1 MALISNFPTFSYVSW
16 QGLIIVSQD
25 QTPYVINN
33 GNTNNKYIYWE
44 KANPYILKATN
55 EKLTESASRFLI
67 YVNDNGI
74 GHEVPQ
80 DLIGI
85 QYREGSGVLISKIQG
100 QLSELDGKYYSI
112 KEDID
117 GIEKIIGSSGES
129 TETGSLIDKVNKIEQ
144 TANGTLETVS
154 KLETKYNQD
163 KESERMRDNILSS
176 LITMTTALS
185 EYQNELMD
193 SCEDFEI
200 NSTER
205 EKVTEKQNIFIE
217 KVNAVFTIHN
227 ELVKLIDR

>member
-85 QYREGSGVLISKIQG
+85 QYREGSGVLINKIQG

-117 GIEKIIGSSGES
+117 GIEKSITATDYAITGITSVLGAVEDIQNSDYDTIVQWLNDLTRRVKNLES
-129 TETGSLIDKVNKIEQ
+129 
-144 TANGTLETVS
+144 
-154 KLETKYNQD
+154 
-163 KESERMRDNILSS
+163 
-176 LITMTTALS
+176 
-185 EYQNELMD
+185 
-193 SCEDFEI
+193 
-200 NSTER
+200 
-205 EKVTEKQNIFIE
+205 
-217 KVNAVFTIHN
+217 
-227 ELVKLIDR
+227 